1 MREAAMNKALIASL
15 SFVVVLAATAAP
27 ADSGGSFLLK
37 NVTVHPVSGP
47 KLDNA
52 SVLVVDGRIVEV
64 GTKIAAP
71 KTKVKVIDGKGL
83 DVWPGMIN
91 SGSTVGM
98 SEIGSIRESNDTGE
112 LGMFD
117 PQLRPL
123 VAVNPS
129 SEHIPVVRANGITMT
144 ALLPAVPGGRRSDSA
159 NAQLIGGQI
168 SLAHLA
174 GWTWEEMEVRRAGGM
189 HLSYPAISAVSF
201 DPMTFSSSRRGNT
214 YSKAKQQH
222 DVQVQE
228 LTGFFDD
235 ARAYWTAKKAGGAV
249 KADLKFEAMIPVL
262 EGKVPLVAFAA
273 HEREIKEA
281 IEFAEKQ
288 NVKLVLAGVRKPGAT
303 LDAIAKKKIPVI
315 LGRTQVETDEEDDP
329 YDEPYTLPSKLNE
342 AGVKFCFGTFDEQF
356 ARNLPYQAS
365 QGVPFGL
372 PYDAALR
379 SVTLS
384 AAEIWGIDKDYGSI
398 EAGKVADLVVTD
410 GDLLEVK
417 TNVRMLFIRGSEVD
431 LETKHTRLYKK
442 YMARP

>member
-1 MREAAMNKALIASL
+1 
-15 SFVVVLAATAAP
+15 
-27 ADSGGSFLLK
+27 
-37 NVTVHPVSGP
+37 
-47 KLDNA
+47 LDGHI
-52 SVLVVDGRIVEV
+52 SEV
-64 GTKIAAP
+64 GAKLSAP
-71 KTKVKVIDGKGL
+71 KTKIRVIDGKGL
-83 DVWPGMIN
+83 HVWPGMIN
-91 SGSTVGM
+91 SGTTVGM

-112 LGMFD
+112 LGVFD
-117 PQLRPL
+117 PQLRPI
-123 VAVNPS
+123 VAVNPE
-129 SEHIPVVRANGITMT
+129 SEHIAVVRANGITMT
-144 ALLPAVPGGRRSDSA
+144 ALLPATPGGRRSEGA
-159 NAQLIGGQI
+159 NAQMIGGQI

-174 GWTWEEMEVRRAGGM
+174 GWTWEEMEVRRTGGI

-201 DPMTFSSSRRGNT
+201 DPLTFSPRRG
-214 YSKAKQQH
+214 SKYPDAKRQR
-222 DVQVQE
+222 DVQVQQ

-235 ARAYWTAKKAGGAV
+235 ARAYWTAKRAGVAV

-262 EGKVPLVAFAA
+262 DGTVPLVAFAS

-288 NVKLVLAGVRKPGAT
+288 NVKLVLAGIGKPRAA
-303 LDAIAKKKIPVI
+303 LELIAKKKIPVI
-315 LGRTQVETDEEDDP
+315 LGRTQAGTEDDDDP
-329 YDEPYTLPSKLNE
+329 YDEPYALPAKLNE

-372 PYDAALR
+372 PYDVALR
-379 SVTLS
+379 SVTLT

-417 TNVRMLFIRGSEVD
+417 TNVKMLFIRGSEVD

>member
-1 MREAAMNKALIASL
+1 MNRALIASL

-27 ADSGGSFLLK
+27 SSGGGSFLLK

-52 SVLVVDGRIVEV
+52 SVLVLDGRISEV
-64 GTKIAAP
+64 GAKVSVP
-71 KTKVKVIDGKGL
+71 KTKVRVIDGKGL
-83 DVWPGMIN
+83 HVWPGMIN
-91 SGSTVGM
+91 SGSTVGL

-112 LGMFD
+112 LGAFD
-117 PQLRPL
+117 PQLRPI
-123 VAVNPS
+123 VAVNPE
-129 SEHIPVVRANGITMT
+129 SEHIAVVRANGITMT
-144 ALLPAVPGGRRSDSA
+144 ALLPATPGGRRSEGA
-159 NAQLIGGQI
+159 NAQMIGGQI

-174 GWTWEEMEVRRAGGM
+174 GWTWEEMEVRRMGGM

-201 DPMTFSSSRRGNT
+201 DPLTFTPRRGST
-214 YSKAKQQH
+214 YPNAKRQR

-235 ARAYWTAKKAGGAV
+235 ARAYWTAKKAGVAV

-262 EGKVPLVAFAA
+262 DRTVPLVAFAS
-273 HEREIKEA
+273 HEREIKDA

-288 NVKLVLAGVRKPGAT
+288 NVKLVLAGVSKPRAA
-303 LDAIAKKKIPVI
+303 LELIAKKKIPVI
-315 LGRTQVETDEEDDP
+315 LGRTQVGTEDDDDP
-329 YDEPYTLPSKLNE
+329 YDEPYTLPAKLNE

-379 SVTLS
+379 SVTLN
-384 AAEIWGIDKDYGSI
+384 AAEIWGIDKEYGSI

-417 TNVRMLFIRGSEVD
+417 TNVKMLFIRGSEVD

>member
-1 MREAAMNKALIASL
+1 MNRALIASL
-15 SFVVVLAATAAP
+15 AFIVVLAATAAP
-27 ADSGGSFLLK
+27 ASAEEGGGSFLLK
-37 NVTVHPVSGP
+37 NVTLHPVSGP

-52 SVLVVDGRIVEV
+52 SVLVVDGRIAEV
-64 GTKIAAP
+64 GMKVAAP
-71 KTKVKVIDGKGL
+71 KTKLRVIDGKGL
-83 DVWPGMIN
+83 HVWPGMIN
-91 SGSTVGM
+91 SGTTVGL
-98 SEIGSIRESNDTGE
+98 SEIGSIRETNDTGE

-117 PQLRPL
+117 PQLRPI
-123 VAVNPS
+123 VALNPE
-129 SEHIPVVRANGITMT
+129 SEYIPVVRANGITMA
-144 ALLPAVPGGRRSDSA
+144 ALLPAMPGGRRSDGA
-159 NAQLIGGQI
+159 NTQLIGGQI
-168 SLAHLA
+168 SIAHLA

-201 DPMTFSSSRRGNT
+201 DPATFSTRRGSA
-214 YSKAKQQH
+214 YPKAKQQH
-222 DVQVQE
+222 DLQVQE
-228 LTGFFDD
+228 LSGFFDD
-235 ARAYWTAKKAGGAV
+235 ARAYWTAKKAGVAV

-262 EGKVPLVAFAA
+262 DGKVPLVAFAS

-281 IEFAEKQ
+281 IEFAERQ
-288 NVKLVLAGVRKPGAT
+288 NVKLVLANVIKPRSA
-303 LDAIAKKKIPVI
+303 LELIAKKKIPVI
-315 LGRTQVETDEEDDP
+315 LGRTQVGTDEEDDP
-329 YDEPYTLPSKLNE
+329 YDEPYTLPARLNE

-417 TNVRMLFIRGSEVD
+417 TDVKMLFIRGSEAD

>member
-1 MREAAMNKALIASL
+1 MNRALIASL
-15 SFVVVLAATAAP
+15 PLVVALAAMAAP
-27 ADSGGSFLLK
+27 AGNGGSFLLK
-37 NVTVHPVSGP
+37 NVTVHPVSGS

-52 SVLVVDGRIVEV
+52 SVLVVDGRIAQV
-64 GTKIAAP
+64 GAKVSAP
-71 KTKVKVIDGKGL
+71 GGKVRVIDGKGL
-83 DVWPGMIN
+83 HVWPGMIN
-91 SGSTVGM
+91 SGSTVGL

-112 LGMFD
+112 LGTFD
-117 PQLRPL
+117 PQLRPI

-144 ALLPAVPGGRRSDSA
+144 ALLPATFGGRRSDGASP
-159 NAQLIGGQI
+159 QLIGGQI

-174 GWTWEEMEVRRAGGM
+174 GWTWEEMEVRRMGGM
-189 HLSYPAISAVSF
+189 HLSYPTISVVSA
-201 DPMTFSSSRRGNT
+201 DPLTFSTRRGNT

-222 DVQVQE
+222 DTQVQE

-235 ARAYWTAKKAGGAV
+235 ARAYWTAKKAGAAM

-262 EGKVPLVAFAA
+262 DGTVPLVAYAV
-273 HEREIKEA
+273 HEREIKET
-281 IEFAEKQ
+281 IEFAERQ
-288 NVKLVLAGVRKPGAT
+288 NVKLVLAGIRKPGAT
-303 LDAIAKKKIPVI
+303 LETIAKKKISVI
-315 LGRTQVETDEEDDP
+315 LGLTQVETDEEDDP
-329 YDEPYTLPSKLNE
+329 YDEPYSLPSKLNE
-342 AGVKFCFGTFDEQF
+342 AGVKFCFGTFDTQF

-372 PYDAALR
+372 PYDVALR

-384 AAEIWGIDKDYGSI
+384 AAEIWGIDKDYGSV

-417 TNVRMLFIRGSEVD
+417 TNVKMLFIRGSEVD
-431 LETKHTRLYKK
+431 LETKHTQLYKK

>member
-1 MREAAMNKALIASL
+1 
-15 SFVVVLAATAAP
+15 
-27 ADSGGSFLLK
+27 
-37 NVTVHPVSGP
+37 
-47 KLDNA
+47 
-52 SVLVVDGRIVEV
+52 
-64 GTKIAAP
+64 
-71 KTKVKVIDGKGL
+71 
-83 DVWPGMIN
+83 
-91 SGSTVGM
+91 
-98 SEIGSIRESNDTGE
+98 
-112 LGMFD
+112 
-117 PQLRPL
+117 
-123 VAVNPS
+123 
-129 SEHIPVVRANGITMT
+129 
-144 ALLPAVPGGRRSDSA
+144 
-159 NAQLIGGQI
+159 
-168 SLAHLA
+168 
-174 GWTWEEMEVRRAGGM
+174 
-189 HLSYPAISAVSF
+189 
-201 DPMTFSSSRRGNT
+201 
-214 YSKAKQQH
+214 
-222 DVQVQE
+222 VQVQE

-235 ARAYWTAKKAGGAV
+235 ARAYWTAKKAGAAI

-273 HEREIKEA
+273 REREIKEA

-288 NVKLVLAGVRKPGAT
+288 SVKLVLAGIRKPGAT

-417 TNVRMLFIRGSEVD
+417 TNVKMLSSAAARWIWRPGTRGFTRSTWRGRNCVRGAALQTAQVCAERA
-431 LETKHTRLYKK
+431 LESPRGRG
-442 YMARP
+442 RPPHSG

>member
-1 MREAAMNKALIASL
+1 MNKALIASL
-15 SFVVVLAATAAP
+15 SFVVVLAAMAAP
-27 ADSGGSFLLK
+27 AGNGGSFLLK

-64 GTKIAAP
+64 GAKVAAP
-71 KTKVKVIDGKGL
+71 KTKVKMIDGKGL
-83 DVWPGMIN
+83 HVWPGMIN
-91 SGSTVGM
+91 SGTTVGL

-117 PQLRPL
+117 PQLRPI

-129 SEHIPVVRANGITMT
+129 SEYIPVVRANGITMA
-144 ALLPAVPGGRRSDSA
+144 ALLPATPGGRRSDGA
-159 NAQLIGGQI
+159 NAQMIGGQI

-201 DPMTFSSSRRGNT
+201 DPMTFSRRRGST
-214 YSKAKQQH
+214 YPNAKREH
-222 DVQVQE
+222 DLQVQE

-235 ARAYWTAKKAGGAV
+235 ARAYWTAKKAGVAV

-262 EGKVPLVAFAA
+262 DGTVPLVAFAA

-288 NVKLVLAGVRKPGAT
+288 NVKLVLAGIRKPGAT
-303 LDAIAKKKIPVI
+303 LGAIAKKKIPVI
-315 LGRTQVETDEEDDP
+315 LGRTQVETEEEDDP

-417 TNVRMLFIRGSEVD
+417 TNVKMLFIRGSEVD
-431 LETKHTRLYKK
+431 LETKHTQLYKK
-442 YMARP
+442 YLARP

>member
-1 MREAAMNKALIASL
+1 
-15 SFVVVLAATAAP
+15 V
-27 ADSGGSFLLK
+27 
-37 NVTVHPVSGP
+37 
-47 KLDNA
+47 
-52 SVLVVDGRIVEV
+52 
-64 GTKIAAP
+64 
-71 KTKVKVIDGKGL
+71 
-83 DVWPGMIN
+83 
-91 SGSTVGM
+91 
-98 SEIGSIRESNDTGE
+98 
-112 LGMFD
+112 
-117 PQLRPL
+117 
-123 VAVNPS
+123 
-129 SEHIPVVRANGITMT
+129 
-144 ALLPAVPGGRRSDSA
+144 
-159 NAQLIGGQI
+159 
-168 SLAHLA
+168 
-174 GWTWEEMEVRRAGGM
+174 
-189 HLSYPAISAVSF
+189 
-201 DPMTFSSSRRGNT
+201 
-214 YSKAKQQH
+214 
-222 DVQVQE
+222 
-228 LTGFFDD
+228 
-235 ARAYWTAKKAGGAV
+235 AV
-249 KADLKFEAMIPVL
+249 KADLKFEAMSPVL

-288 NVKLVLAGVRKPGAT
+288 SVKLVLAGIRKPGAT

-329 YDEPYTLPSKLNE
+329 YDEPYTLPAKLNE

-417 TNVRMLFIRGSEVD
+417 TNVKMLFIRGSEVD
-431 LETKHTRLYKK
+431 LETRHTRLYKK

>member
-1 MREAAMNKALIASL
+1 MNKALIASL

-27 ADSGGSFLLK
+27 SSGGGSFLLK

-52 SVLVVDGRIVEV
+52 SVLVLDGRISEV
-64 GTKIAAP
+64 GAKVSVP
-71 KTKVKVIDGKGL
+71 KTKVRVIDGKGL
-83 DVWPGMIN
+83 HVWPGMIN
-91 SGSTVGM
+91 SGSTVGL

-112 LGMFD
+112 LGAFD
-117 PQLRPL
+117 PQLRPIIAL
-123 VAVNPS
+123 NPE
-129 SEHIPVVRANGITMT
+129 SEYIPVVRANGITMT
-144 ALLPAVPGGRRSDSA
+144 ALLPATPGGRRSEGA
-159 NAQLIGGQI
+159 NAQMIGGQI

-174 GWTWEEMEVRRAGGM
+174 GWTWEEMEVRRMGGM

-201 DPMTFSSSRRGNT
+201 DPLTFTPRRGST
-214 YSKAKQQH
+214 YPNAKRQR

-235 ARAYWTAKKAGGAV
+235 ARAYWTAKKAGVAV

-262 EGKVPLVAFAA
+262 DGTVPLVAFAS
-273 HEREIKEA
+273 HEREIKDA

-288 NVKLVLAGVRKPGAT
+288 NVKLVLAGVSKPRAA
-303 LDAIAKKKIPVI
+303 LELIAKKKIPVI
-315 LGRTQVETDEEDDP
+315 LGRTQVGTEDEDDP
-329 YDEPYTLPSKLNE
+329 YDEPYTLPAKLNE
-342 AGVKFCFGTFDEQF
+342 AEVKFCFGTFDEQF

-379 SVTLS
+379 SVTLN
-384 AAEIWGIDKDYGSI
+384 AAEIWGIDKEYGSI

-417 TNVRMLFIRGSEVD
+417 TNVKMLFIRGSEVD